1 MATGSDFESQS
12 QSAKP
17 VHRID
22 ISTVDVGSLNWLSI
36 GGALGF
42 INPAIVKLRSISK
55 LEKIHQPQTQISNCQ
70 HVSVDSLWFDE
81 FSWVITISADKAD
94 IL

>member
-1 MATGSDFESQS
+1 MPKIIATGSDFDSQS

-22 ISTVDVGSLNWLSI
+22 ISTVEVGRLNWLSI

-42 INPAIVKLRSISK
+42 VNPAIVKLRSISK
-55 LEKIHQPQTQISNCQ
+55 LEKINQPPQISTD
-70 HVSVDSLWFDE
+70 VSVDL
-81 FSWVITISADKAD
+81 
-94 IL
+94 L

>member
-1 MATGSDFESQS
+1 MATGSDFDSQS

-22 ISTVDVGSLNWLSI
+22 ISTVEVGRLNWLSI

-42 INPAIVKLRSISK
+42 VNPAIVKFRSISK
-55 LEKIHQPQTQISNCQ
+55 LEKTH
-70 HVSVDSLWFDE
+70 
-81 FSWVITISADKAD
+81 
-94 IL
+94 